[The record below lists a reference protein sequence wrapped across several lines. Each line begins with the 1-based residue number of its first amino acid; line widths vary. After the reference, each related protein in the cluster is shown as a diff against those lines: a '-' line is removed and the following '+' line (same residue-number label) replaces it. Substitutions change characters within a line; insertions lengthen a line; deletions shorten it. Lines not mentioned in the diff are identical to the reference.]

1 MIALLVGFAIEWS
14 QFTFDLSRATHYIRI
29 MDSRNFFPIFEL
41 LCLSFWL
48 IMFFFCLGPCLV
60 WCGWARTDDH
70 KGLRRRWT
78 IETSNIHKSEKVVEE
93 TVTLCNQSNLETQAY
108 RRVSAAIW
116 CLTCNQIAQIKDCT
130 MNRFCVIFIIIICG
144 INSKGISISSIAID
158 SFNHVK
164 EASKC
169 PSPTLHR
176 K

>member
-70 KGLRRRWT
+70 KGHYRLSGPVLAG
-78 IETSNIHKSEKVVEE
+78 IQLNIHKSEKVVEE
-93 TVTLCNQSNLETQAY
+93 TVTLYNKSNPETQPNSQM
-108 RRVSAAIW
+108 SAAVW
-116 CLTCNQIAQIKDCT
+116 CLTCNQIA
-130 MNRFCVIFIIIICG
+130 
-144 INSKGISISSIAID
+144 
-158 SFNHVK
+158 
-164 EASKC
+164 
-169 PSPTLHR
+169 
-176 K
+176 